1 MPLNLYKIRPSYIFR
16 PRGKNLK
23 FVYFIR
29 CGLRSLVPAA
39 CPEKTKRR
47 LLDGLDARPDLE
59 QILERVRYCNRL
71 SAPYDA
77 QAITTTVGDVVNGR
91 NVYYR
96 DTFEIS
102 RFFDKSLKLGT
113 AFGDNTRVPGVPSVC
128 KSRPISADNANCVLL
143 NMDKVRHFIFLR
155 DRRSFADKKDA
166 AIFRGATYQ
175 ENRRR
180 FMEMFYGNPLV
191 DCGDTRKKED
201 VDPPQWHRELITL
214 YDHLRYKFVVSLE
227 GNDVASNL
235 KWVMSSNSVAV
246 MPRPRYE
253 TWFMEGRLVPGVHY
267 IEVAPDYSDLED
279 KLRYYI
285 GHPREAEA
293 IAANANAWCRQFMD
307 PQRELLVSL
316 LVLDKYFS
324 LAADQ
329 DYRPLRRW
337 TPS

>member
-1 MPLNLYKIRPSYIFR
+1 MPLNLYKIRPSYLFR

-23 FVYFIR
+23 FVYYAR
-29 CGLRSLVPAA
+29 CGLRSLAPARWL
-39 CPEKTKRR
+39 EKKKAE
-47 LLDGLDARPDLE
+47 LVGGLASRPDRDE
-59 QILERVRYCNRL
+59 ILDRVNYCNRL
-71 SAPYDA
+71 AAPYGA
-77 QAITTTVGDVVNGR
+77 EAIGTTVGDIVNGR

-113 AFGDNTRVPGVPSVC
+113 AFGDNTSVPSCPSVC
-128 KSRPISADNANCVLL
+128 KSRPVGEGNGNCVLL

-155 DRRSFADKKDA
+155 DRLAFGEKKDA

-180 FMEMFYGNPLV
+180 FMEKFYGNPLV
-191 DCGDTRKKED
+191 DCGDTRKKQD

-253 TWFMEGRLVPGVHY
+253 TWFMEGRLVPGEHY
-267 IEVAPDYSDLED
+267 VEVASDYSDLED
-279 KLRYYI
+279 KLRYYLR
-285 GHPREAEA
+285 HPGEAEA
-293 IAANANAWCRQFMD
+293 ISARANAWCRQFMD
-307 PQRELLVSL
+307 PDRELLVSL
-316 LVLDKYFS
+316 LVLDKYFA
-324 LAADQ
+324 LARPSS
-329 DYRPLRRW
+329 YRPMLEW
-337 TPS
+337 P